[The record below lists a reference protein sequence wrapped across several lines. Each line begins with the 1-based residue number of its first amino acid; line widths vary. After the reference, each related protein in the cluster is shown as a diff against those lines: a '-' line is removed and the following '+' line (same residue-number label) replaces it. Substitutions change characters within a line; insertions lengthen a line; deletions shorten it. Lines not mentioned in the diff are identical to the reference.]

1 MDFNHSKQMVSVL
14 HSSVEIGYQSCQ
26 QVATKINRPDLKK
39 QTPTASMPPMAI
51 DHTSQSQKRVTVAL
65 TQKRKKKKA
74 HVSHTQSRVTWAKRK
89 RLIIGR
95 RESRRLKFC
104 KGENGVVGDHIGNCL
119 FLRAQTNLQA
129 HSQDSAS
136 PRRP

>member
-1 MDFNHSKQMVSVL
+1 MDFNHSKQMVSAL

-39 QTPTASMPPMAI
+39 QTPTAPMPPMAI